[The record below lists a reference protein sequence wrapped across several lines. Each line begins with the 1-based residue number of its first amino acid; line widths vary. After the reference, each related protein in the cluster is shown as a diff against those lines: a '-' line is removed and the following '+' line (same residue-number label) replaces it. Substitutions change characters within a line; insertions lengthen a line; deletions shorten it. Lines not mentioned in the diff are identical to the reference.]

1 MSNLRPLEKYTL
13 LFLVFIGVFA
23 CQNITLQTP
32 IDRSSS
38 SDTVDNPIRN
48 AAIMYLIADQI
59 ALTPDECTKTYI
71 TTNLVWPLP
80 ANYGRISS
88 ETRNFQTIIGID
100 STIDIASQY
109 PNFLNP
115 ETTFSVAVGGNTA
128 CDAIT
133 QFNSIKTPN
142 PQNFV
147 ISSADGNGL
156 LHGIRADDSVKTT
169 IRLVSKIRSR
179 WPNVKVAVVGV
190 HPTRLQGINSV
201 KDYTN
206 SQIATYLKSLTH
218 TCYYDPMPLFGVGPG
233 ESAPASLMLD
243 SIHYNGN
250 ISFQIKEKLRE
261 NCEIS
266 I

>member
-1 MSNLRPLEKYTL
+1 MSNRRPLEKYTL
-13 LFLVFIGVFA
+13 LILVFFGVFA
-23 CQNITLQTP
+23 CQNIALQAP
-32 IDRSSS
+32 IYKSSS
-38 SDTVDNPIRN
+38 ANSADNPIQN
-48 AAIMYLIADQI
+48 PALMYLIADQVT
-59 ALTPDECTKTYI
+59 LTPDECTSTYI
-71 TTNLVWPLP
+71 MTNLVWPLP

-88 ETRNFQTIIGID
+88 NTRNYQTLIGID

-109 PNFLNP
+109 SNFLNP

-133 QFNSIKTPN
+133 QLNSIKTPN

-156 LHGIRADDSVKTT
+156 LHGIHADDSVKTM
-169 IRLVSKIRSR
+169 IRLVSKIRNR
-179 WPNVKVAVVGV
+179 WPNVKIVVVGV

-218 TCYYDPMPLFGVGPG
+218 TCYYDPMPLFDVGPG

-243 SIHYNGN
+243 SIHYNRN
-250 ISFQIKEKLRE
+250 ISFQIKEKLME
-261 NCEIS
+261 NCEIP